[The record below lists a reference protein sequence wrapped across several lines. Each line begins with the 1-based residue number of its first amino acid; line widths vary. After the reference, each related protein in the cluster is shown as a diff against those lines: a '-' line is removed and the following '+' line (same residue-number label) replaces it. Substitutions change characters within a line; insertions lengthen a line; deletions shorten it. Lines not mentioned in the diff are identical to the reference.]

1 MVSAHCWLQPYSRK
15 LTAQSGG
22 QMVRYLKREGEFNP
36 AHYLQR
42 TDGKKKDY
50 GDFVCEGAQ
59 NLPAWA
65 QGDPGKFFA
74 AARENESADRW
85 YWGFQVEFSLPRELT
100 HEQQMALR
108 EDFMAATMP
117 NLPAMWVKHEK
128 RLDNGE
134 MHPHIHILLSA
145 RQVDGIDRDEVQTFK
160 LWQRA
165 HPERGGAPR
174 DLFWSKDQAPE
185 QLRQAMADLTNYHL
199 ELGKAQERLDTRS
212 LKRQGSKRAAIRYGH
227 EERPDAATLAKEQEQ
242 AVAAW
247 EARKAYKEIG
257 NVQNLSREEMVANV
271 RAWTREL
278 TPGKAIEQASPAM
291 IQARMEVDVATLEE
305 RIARLEQ
312 YANDVDQARQGQH
325 VPPSKL
331 IALLAGSELEE
342 STGKGL
348 TMKLYQKERDESYG
362 R

>member
-1 MVSAHCWLQPYSRK
+1 
-15 LTAQSGG
+15 
-22 QMVRYLKREGEFNP
+22 MVRYLKREGEFNP
-36 AHYLQR
+36 VHYLQR

-50 GDFVCEGAQ
+50 GDYVDGGVQ
-59 NLPAWA
+59 NLPVWA

-100 HEQQMALR
+100 DEQQMELR
-108 EDFMAATMP
+108 EDFMAAVMP
-117 NLPAMWVKHEK
+117 DLPAMWVKHEK
-128 RLDNGE
+128 RLESGE
-134 MHPHIHILLSA
+134 LHPHIHILLSA
-145 RQVDGIDRDEVQTFK
+145 RQVDGIERDEVQTFK

-165 HPERGGAPR
+165 HPEQGGAPR
-174 DLFWSKDQAPE
+174 DLMWSKSQAPE

-199 ELGKAQERLDTRS
+199 ERAGAEERLDTRS

-227 EERPDAATLAKEQEQ
+227 AERPDAATLAKEQAQ

-247 EARKAYKEIG
+247 EARKTYKGIG
-257 NVQNLSREEMVANV
+257 NVQDISREEMVANV

-278 TPGKAIEQASPAM
+278 TPGQALEQASPEVF
-291 IQARMEVDVATLEE
+291 QAWYDRRTSRLET

-312 YANDVDQARQGQH
+312 YASDVDQARQGQH
-325 VPPSKL
+325 VPPSRL
-331 IALLAGSELEE
+331 IALLAGSELDE

-348 TMKLYQKERDESYG
+348 TMRLYEKDDGYG
-362 R
+362 VGR